1 VLKEIEFSLSDLV
14 DSNTALR
21 TGKILGAAYI
31 LTGSL
36 IGLDGGAFVS
46 VQVIDNTS
54 GAVVLALGK
63 NLTAVSTAALQG
75 FVGESAPK
83 IARRLAA
90 ATSSD
95 VDLLWL
101 TKSAAGTAKPILIY
115 IMSTVEDSKDE
126 NGQWYFGPQHLQ
138 PVTDVLRAKGH
149 NVEIQDRRSLDHLAS
164 VNLSAY
170 SQVWLLEGDGN
181 DIVDPTP
188 KDVMALYNFYLNGG
202 GIWLSGENVL
212 KEKTANWVEDINAFG
227 AMFGVRIDQVV
238 ISKEPW
244 LNVSDTTGH
253 PLLEGIH
260 KLVFDNEVGRLVI
273 TNKSVISVV
282 PIDPGSRIFPTGL
295 DPADLFKLADP
306 ARMKEVQQ
314 GKKDWSFVWLLGK
327 NAALI
332 GPEIGVGATAIA
344 ASDERAANKGRLIVD
359 AGWLLGWAFN
369 GDRDQIATVGDDLG
383 FVTNAAEWLSPEA
396 E

>member
-1 VLKEIEFSLSDLV
+1 
-14 DSNTALR
+14 
-21 TGKILGAAYI
+21 
-31 LTGSL
+31 
-36 IGLDGGAFVS
+36 
-46 VQVIDNTS
+46 
-54 GAVVLALGK
+54 
-63 NLTAVSTAALQG
+63 
-75 FVGESAPK
+75 
-83 IARRLAA
+83 
-90 ATSSD
+90 
-95 VDLLWL
+95 
-101 TKSAAGTAKPILIY
+101 
-115 IMSTVEDSKDE
+115 
-126 NGQWYFGPQHLQ
+126 
-138 PVTDVLRAKGH
+138 VLRAKGH